1 MVELGSVVAIVVVGG
16 VVVVV
21 VVVVVVGAGGMDQ
34 QIEGRVFVQD
44 MSYHSE

>member
-16 VVVVV
+16 VVV

>member
-1 MVELGSVVAIVVVGG
+1 MVELGSVVAIVVGG
-16 VVVVV
+16 GVV
-21 VVVVVVGAGGMDQ
+21 VVVVVVGAGGRDQ

>member
-21 VVVVVVGAGGMDQ
+21 GAGGRDQ